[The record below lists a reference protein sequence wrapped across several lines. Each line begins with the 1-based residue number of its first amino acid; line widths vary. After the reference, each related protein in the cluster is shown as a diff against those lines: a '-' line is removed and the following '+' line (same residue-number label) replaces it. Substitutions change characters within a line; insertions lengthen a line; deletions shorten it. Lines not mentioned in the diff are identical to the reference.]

1 MAWAGGKNRRDKPSH
16 YKAIMSKKKKK
27 NKQSKKQNNN
37 NNISAIYGDNR
48 RRSSSYTGFN
58 QSIYS
63 KYNERYSDKWQ
74 IYSSSAFAQA
84 LVDRKVNDSI
94 RNGINF
100 TSSDATDLNIDF
112 RKSNLLDLIKRA
124 TIESRIFGGAAIV
137 IVEPDKSLTDEFIP
151 ELVTPE
157 SQIIYHVFNSEIV
170 NLGGDVQYNILD
182 PELINSEFYY
192 IQFTNSP
199 NASDNNAGI
208 GNKIHRSRIIKFHGS
223 ELLSPDLLTSYSR
236 IGNNFLSGN
245 HYLGWGRSII
255 PPQLYAQIEQF
266 DDVMVKLSKVI
277 KKSNVDI
284 IINKDLSDA
293 GGSDDCD
300 LSRELIESFN
310 RLQDEQDAVFLAG
323 DASYDRKSANLSG
336 YKEVMELM
344 VQYITIQEGY
354 PLTYFLGSPTPG
366 SFLNGGSQDMQ
377 AYLAAVADMQNKM
390 RANLDKLLVIW
401 QLQTYGKIY
410 DDLDYEFNP
419 LFQSNPKEKAEL
431 DQIVANTLTGLYNNG
446 LVPAKNVLETLKE
459 KTSIHINDKNIKEA
473 EEAENLDNERLKEE
487 EVAQEKAEEQAE
499 ND

>member
-1 MAWAGGKNRRDKPSH
+1 MAWAGGKNRRDKPSQH
-16 YKAIMSKKKKK
+16 KVPMSKRKQKS
-27 NKQSKKQNNN
+27 KQSKKQNNN
-37 NNISAIYGDNR
+37 NKVSAIYGDNR
-48 RRSSSYTGFN
+48 RRMSSYSGFN

-74 IYSSSAFAQA
+74 IYSSSAFAQT
-84 LVDRKVNDSI
+84 LVTKKINDAV

-100 TSSDATDLNIDF
+100 KSTDATDLNIDF
-112 RKSNLLDLIKRA
+112 RKSNLLDLIKKA
-124 TIESRIFGGAAIV
+124 TIEARIFGGAAIV
-137 IVEPDKSLTDEFIP
+137 IVEPDKPLTDEFIP
-151 ELVTPE
+151 ELVTPD

-170 NLGGDVQYNILD
+170 NLGSNIQYNILD

-199 NASDNNAGI
+199 NASNNNEGVS
-208 GNKIHRSRIIKFHGS
+208 NKIHRSRIIKFHGS

-236 IGNNFLSGN
+236 LGNNNFLSGN
-245 HYLGWGRSII
+245 YYLGWGRSII

-266 DDVMVKLSKVI
+266 DDVMVKLSKII
-277 KKSNVDI
+277 KKSNTDI
-284 IINKDLSDA
+284 YINKSIDNL
-293 GGSDDCD
+293 GGDGCNIA
-300 LSRELIESFN
+300 RNLIESFN
-310 RLQDEQDAVFLAG
+310 SLQNEQDAVFLAG
-323 DASYDRKSANLSG
+323 DADYKRIISNLSG
-336 YKEVMELM
+336 YKETMELM

-377 AYLAAVADMQNKM
+377 AYLAAVADTQNKM
-390 RANLDKLLVIW
+390 RGNLDKLLVIW
-401 QLQTYGKIY
+401 QLQTYGKMY

-431 DQIVANTLTGLYNNG
+431 DHTVASTLTHLYNSG
-446 LVPAKNVLETLKE
+446 LLTAKRVLETLKE
-459 KTSIHINDKNIKEA
+459 KTAIHINDEDIKEA